1 MRVLT
6 AILGVLLVVSGFYC
20 MAAPVAVYSALGLVI
35 GLSMIVEGIGSIV
48 TWNARRNMGLA
59 NGWTLA
65 ASILSIV
72 LGVIL
77 TGSYTMQFAMDL
89 FIAYLI
95 AAWLIFGGIARI
107 VTAIAARASLGR
119 VGAGGWVALLI
130 LGILI
135 VIMGILCFFNP
146 LSVFAGVG
154 LMIGISILLEGGG
167 LIMVSC

>member
-107 VTAIAARASLGR
+107 VTAIAARSSFGKE
-119 VGAGGWVALLI
+119 GARGWIVQLI
-130 LGILI
+130 FGVLI
-135 VIMGILCFFNP
+135 VILGVMCIFNP
-146 LSVFAGVG
+146 LSIMAGVG
-154 LMIGISILLEGGG
+154 LMWGVSIVAVGAG
-167 LIMVSC
+167 LIAVSA